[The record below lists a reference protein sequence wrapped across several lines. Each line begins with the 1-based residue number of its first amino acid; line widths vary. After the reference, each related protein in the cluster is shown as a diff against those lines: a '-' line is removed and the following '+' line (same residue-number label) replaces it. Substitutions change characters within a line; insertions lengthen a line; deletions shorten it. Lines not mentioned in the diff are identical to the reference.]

1 VWVLP
6 AKILVVD
13 DDREMVE
20 LIQLF
25 LNNAG
30 YTTLSAYS
38 GEEALE
44 KTFSEKPDLILLDI
58 MMPKID
64 GWEVLRRIKE
74 DPEARKIPV
83 AFITARTQNIDKMIG
98 LSVMKAA
105 GYITKPFSKHEL
117 LGEVRRILEESSAGG
132 ES

>member
-1 VWVLP
+1 M
-6 AKILVVD
+6 AKKILVVD

-20 LIQLF
+20 LIELF
-25 LNNAG
+25 LGNAG
-30 YTTLSAYS
+30 FLTLSAFS

-44 KTFSEKPDLILLDI
+44 KTFKEKPDLILLDI

-64 GWEVLRRIKE
+64 GWEVLRRIKN
-74 DPEARKIPV
+74 DPEAQNTPV

-105 GYITKPFSKHEL
+105 GYITKPFSKQEL
-117 LGEVRRILEESSAGG
+117 LTEVRRIIDEHKRSSDGQ
-132 ES
+132 

>member
-1 VWVLP
+1 MA

-20 LIQLF
+20 LIDLF
-25 LNNAG
+25 LGNAG
-30 YTTLSAYS
+30 FSTINAYS

-44 KTFSEKPDLILLDI
+44 KTFREKPDLILLDI
-58 MMPKID
+58 MMPRVD
-64 GWEVLRRIKE
+64 GWEVLRRIKN
-74 DPEARKIPV
+74 DPEVQDTPV

-105 GYITKPFSKHEL
+105 GYITKPFSKQEL
-117 LGEVRRILEESSAGG
+117 LDEVRRILDESKGSPR
-132 ES
+132 

>member
-1 VWVLP
+1 M
-6 AKILVVD
+6 AKKILVVD

-20 LIQLF
+20 LIELF
-25 LNNAG
+25 LGNAG
-30 YTTLSAYS
+30 FLTLSAFS

-44 KTFSEKPDLILLDI
+44 KTFKEKPDLILLDI

-64 GWEVLRRIKE
+64 GWEVLRRIKN
-74 DPEARKIPV
+74 DPEARNTPV

-105 GYITKPFSKHEL
+105 GYITKPFSKQEL
-117 LGEVRRILEESSAGG
+117 LTEVRRIIDEHKRSSDGQ
-132 ES
+132 

>member
-1 VWVLP
+1 M
-6 AKILVVD
+6 AEKILVVD

-25 LNNAG
+25 LSNAG
-30 YTTLSAYS
+30 YETIAAYS

-44 KTFSEKPDLILLDI
+44 KTFREKPDLILLDI
-58 MMPKID
+58 MMPRID
-64 GWEVLRRIKE
+64 GWEVLRRIKN
-74 DPEARKIPV
+74 DPEAQNIPV

-105 GYITKPFSKHEL
+105 GYITKPFSKQEL
-117 LGEVRRILEESSAGG
+117 LTEVKRILDERKRGS
-132 ES
+132 

>member
-1 VWVLP
+1 M
-6 AKILVVD
+6 AEKILVVD

-20 LIQLF
+20 LIELF
-25 LNNAG
+25 LSNAG
-30 YTTLSAYS
+30 FLTLSAYS

-44 KTFSEKPDLILLDI
+44 KTFKEKPDLILLDI

-64 GWEVLRRIKE
+64 GWEVLRRIKN
-74 DPEARKIPV
+74 DPEVQNTPV

-105 GYITKPFSKHEL
+105 GYITKPFSKQEL
-117 LGEVRRILEESSAGG
+117 LTEVRRILAETKRDPGA
-132 ES
+132 

>member
-1 VWVLP
+1 MP

-25 LNNAG
+25 LDNAG
-30 YTTLSAYS
+30 YVTLCAFS

-44 KTFSEKPDLILLDI
+44 KTFNEKPDLILLDI
-58 MMPKID
+58 MMPRID

-105 GYITKPFSKHEL
+105 GYITKPFSKQEL
-117 LGEVRRILEESSAGG
+117 LGEVRRILEESGAGG

>member
-1 VWVLP
+1 MAEKVL
-6 AKILVVD
+6 IVD

-20 LIQLF
+20 LIDLF
-25 LNNAG
+25 LSNAG
-30 YTTLSAYS
+30 FITLAAFS

-44 KTFSEKPDLILLDI
+44 KTFKEKPDLILLDI

-64 GWEVLRRIKE
+64 GWEVLRRIKN
-74 DPEARKIPV
+74 DPGAQDTPV

-105 GYITKPFSKHEL
+105 GYITKPFSKQEL
-117 LGEVRRILEESSAGG
+117 LTEVRRIIDEHKRGSG
-132 ES
+132 E

>member
-1 VWVLP
+1 MT

-30 YTTLSAYS
+30 YTTLSAFS

-44 KTFSEKPDLILLDI
+44 KTFAEKPDLILLDI

-74 DPEARKIPV
+74 DPEARNIPV

-105 GYITKPFSKHEL
+105 GYITKPFSKQEL
-117 LGEVRRILEESSAGG
+117 LGEVRRILEEKRAGG
-132 ES
+132 VS

>member
-1 VWVLP
+1 M
-6 AKILVVD
+6 AEKILIVD

-20 LIQLF
+20 LIELF
-25 LNNAG
+25 LSNAG
-30 YTTLSAYS
+30 YATLSAFS

-44 KTFSEKPDLILLDI
+44 KTFREKPDLILLDI

-64 GWEVLRRIKE
+64 GWEVLRRIKN
-74 DPEARKIPV
+74 DPEAQSIPV

-105 GYITKPFSKHEL
+105 GYITKPFSKQEL
-117 LGEVRRILEESSAGG
+117 LTEVKRIIDEYKRGAGR
-132 ES
+132 E

>member
-1 VWVLP
+1 M
-6 AKILVVD
+6 AEKILIVD

-20 LIQLF
+20 LIELF
-25 LNNAG
+25 LDNAG
-30 YTTLSAYS
+30 YETIVAFS

-44 KTFSEKPDLILLDI
+44 KTFREKPDLILLDI

-64 GWEVLRRIKE
+64 GWEVLRRIKN
-74 DPEARKIPV
+74 DPEAQDTPV

-105 GYITKPFSKHEL
+105 GYITKPFSKQEL
-117 LGEVRRILEESSAGG
+117 LTEVKRILDERSRSAGP
-132 ES
+132 S

>member
-1 VWVLP
+1 MAEKVL
-6 AKILVVD
+6 IVD

-20 LIQLF
+20 LIDLF
-25 LNNAG
+25 LSNAG
-30 YTTLSAYS
+30 FITLAAFS

-44 KTFSEKPDLILLDI
+44 KTFEEKPDLILLDI

-64 GWEVLRRIKE
+64 GWEVLRRIKN
-74 DPEARKIPV
+74 DPKVQDTPV

-105 GYITKPFSKHEL
+105 GYITKPFSKQEL
-117 LGEVRRILEESSAGG
+117 LTEVRRIIDEHKRGSG
-132 ES
+132 E

>member
-1 VWVLP
+1 V
-6 AKILVVD
+6 AEKILVVD

-20 LIQLF
+20 LIELF
-25 LNNAG
+25 LGNAG
-30 YTTLSAYS
+30 FNTLAAFS

-44 KTFSEKPDLILLDI
+44 KTFKEKPDLILLDI

-64 GWEVLRRIKE
+64 GWEVLRRIKN
-74 DPEARKIPV
+74 DPEAQNIPV

-105 GYITKPFSKHEL
+105 GYITKPFSKQEL
-117 LGEVRRILEESSAGG
+117 LTEVRRIIDEHKRGTGAQ
-132 ES
+132 

>member
-1 VWVLP
+1 M
-6 AKILVVD
+6 AEKILIVD

-20 LIQLF
+20 LIELF
-25 LNNAG
+25 LSNAG
-30 YTTLSAYS
+30 FATLSAFS

-44 KTFSEKPDLILLDI
+44 KTFQEKPDLILLDI

-64 GWEVLRRIKE
+64 GWEVLRRIKN
-74 DPEARKIPV
+74 DPEAQNIPV

-105 GYITKPFSKHEL
+105 GYITKPFSKQEL
-117 LGEVRRILEESSAGG
+117 LTEVKRIIDEYKRGSGKP
-132 ES
+132 

>member
-1 VWVLP
+1 M
-6 AKILVVD
+6 AEKILIVD

-20 LIQLF
+20 LIELF
-25 LNNAG
+25 LSNAG
-30 YTTLSAYS
+30 FLTISAFS

-44 KTFSEKPDLILLDI
+44 KTFQQKPDLILLDI

-64 GWEVLRRIKE
+64 GWEVLRRIKN
-74 DPEARKIPV
+74 DPDVQNTPV

-105 GYITKPFSKHEL
+105 GYITKPFSKQEL
-117 LGEVRRILEESSAGG
+117 LTEVKRIIDEKKRGAET
-132 ES
+132 

>member
-1 VWVLP
+1 M
-6 AKILVVD
+6 AEKILIVD

-20 LIQLF
+20 LIELF
-25 LNNAG
+25 LSNAG
-30 YTTLSAYS
+30 FLTLSAFS

-44 KTFSEKPDLILLDI
+44 KTFKEKPDLILLDI

-64 GWEVLRRIKE
+64 GWEVLRRIKN
-74 DPEARKIPV
+74 DPEAQNTPV

-105 GYITKPFSKHEL
+105 GYITKPFSKQEL
-117 LGEVRRILEESSAGG
+117 LTEVRRIIDERKRSSGAK
-132 ES
+132 

>member
-1 VWVLP
+1 M
-6 AKILVVD
+6 AEKILIVD

-20 LIQLF
+20 LIDLF
-25 LNNAG
+25 LSNAG
-30 YTTLSAYS
+30 FVTLAAFS

-44 KTFSEKPDLILLDI
+44 KTFRERPDLILLDI

-64 GWEVLRRIKE
+64 GWEVLRRIKN
-74 DPEARKIPV
+74 DPQVQNIPV

-105 GYITKPFSKHEL
+105 GYITKPFSKQEL
-117 LGEVRRILEESSAGG
+117 LTEVRRIIDEHQRGSA
-132 ES
+132 E

>member
-1 VWVLP
+1 M
-6 AKILVVD
+6 AEKILVVD

-20 LIQLF
+20 LIELF
-25 LNNAG
+25 LSNAG
-30 YTTLSAYS
+30 YQTLSAFS

-44 KTFSEKPDLILLDI
+44 KAFNEKPDLILLDI

-64 GWEVLRRIKE
+64 GWEVLRRIKN
-74 DPEARKIPV
+74 DPEAQKTPV

-105 GYITKPFSKHEL
+105 GYITKPFSKQEL
-117 LGEVRRILEESSAGG
+117 LTEVRRILDQLKRESGA
-132 ES
+132 

>member
-1 VWVLP
+1 V
-6 AKILVVD
+6 AEKILIVD

-20 LIQLF
+20 LIELF
-25 LNNAG
+25 LSNAG
-30 YTTLSAYS
+30 FLTISAFS

-44 KTFSEKPDLILLDI
+44 KTFQEKPDLILLDI

-64 GWEVLRRIKE
+64 GWEVLRRIKN
-74 DPEARKIPV
+74 DPDVQNTPV

-105 GYITKPFSKHEL
+105 GYITKPFSKQEL
-117 LGEVRRILEESSAGG
+117 LTEVKRIIDERKRGSGT
-132 ES
+132 

>member
-1 VWVLP
+1 MP

-25 LNNAG
+25 LDNAG
-30 YTTLSAYS
+30 YVTLSAFS

-44 KTFSEKPDLILLDI
+44 KTFNEKPDLILLDI
-58 MMPKID
+58 MMPRID

-105 GYITKPFSKHEL
+105 GYITKPFSKQEL
-117 LGEVRRILEESSAGG
+117 LGEVRRILEESGAGG